1 MFVALMAG
9 NLKCVEALLTSEY
22 LDLETKDSS
31 GNSIY
36 HTCAEYN
43 NFEALRV
50 FLTKKEQ
57 RFVDPLYIRNNHD
70 DNVVHTAAQ
79 FGNLEIIKIVVSKI
93 FDGFSS
99 LESYLTSKNSDGNTC
114 FHIACLHGHFNIV
127 EYFLRD
133 LKCTY
138 FLEQVDS
145 ASNTPL
151 HVAAVCG
158 QLSIVEILLA
168 YNADLNTK
176 NKDGNTAL
184 ELSCR
189 KGFFEISKTLIMR
202 YSSAQS
208 MGSGGSTI
216 GDTGDGENPLHIA
229 CHEGAYE
236 VVELLLS
243 KGAPIDTPNRQGKNC
258 LDIAVSQG
266 HRDVVRVLLT
276 DKDWHKLIHTNTND
290 RSHYKVNVMNLGFKK
305 QINRFKSSGRKENPQ
320 LVAMFEKKMWDSI
333 KLVLDKSRMSD
344 NQYDFR

>member
-9 NLKCVEALLTSEY
+9 NLKCVEALLASEH

-50 FLTKKEQ
+50 FLTKKDQ
-57 RFVDPLYIRNNHD
+57 RFVDPLYIRNNKQ
-70 DNVVHTAAQ
+70 DNVVHTAAH

-114 FHIACLHGHFNIV
+114 FHIACLRGHFNIV

-133 LKCTY
+133 LKCVY

-151 HVAAVCG
+151 HVSALSG

-189 KGFFEISKTLIMR
+189 KGFFEVSKTLIMR

-208 MGSGGSTI
+208 MGSSQTSI

-236 VVELLLS
+236 VVELLLV
-243 KGAPIDTPNRQGKNC
+243 KGAPIDTLNRESKNC
-258 LDIAVSQG
+258 LDIAVSKG
-266 HRDVVRVLLT
+266 HRDVVRVLL
-276 DKDWHKLIHTNTND
+276 DNNDWHKLIHTNTND
-290 RSHYKVNVMNLGFKK
+290 RGDYKVNVMNLAFKK

-320 LVAMFEKKMWDSI
+320 LVAMFEKKMWESI
-333 KLVLDKSRMSD
+333 KLVLDKCQ
-344 NQYDFR
+344 NTEHEYDFR